1 MPLSGSKGTVLLVN
15 DDPDVLFLWRN
26 LLTHALPACRLRDAT
41 DAATALRLAE
51 DPAVVAIVTDMKMQ
65 PVDGVAMVRALRAKG
80 SRLPI
85 VMVSGMDN
93 RRAEALNAG
102 VSEFLTA
109 DQWVEIAGKV
119 SELV

>member
-26 LLTHALPACRLRDAT
+26 LLTLALPHCRLREAT
-41 DAATALRLAE
+41 DAATALGLAE

-85 VMVSGMDN
+85 VMVSGMEN
-93 RRAEALNAG
+93 RRAEAMEAG